1 VTKQWAENGLI
12 SRMLFSELYKIMVNK
27 VTFVGFSGGGN
38 RPNRPHP
45 GSAPDLFYK
54 LRYLFGA
61 FKMI

>member
-1 VTKQWAENGLI
+1 
-12 SRMLFSELYKIMVNK
+12 MLFSELYKIMVNK